1 MAKRSQPF
9 FATSKP
15 NWRKSHHSA
24 QGADCIEVADIA
36 GRCAVRDSKDP
47 DGPRLIFS
55 PRAWAALLT
64 TIKAGGHDLA

>member
-47 DGPRLIFS
+47 KGPTLALTPS
-55 PRAWAALLT
+55 TWAALLSQ
-64 TIKAGGHDLA
+64 IKSGGHDLA